1 MGTIS
6 AGRSELYY
14 ETLGEGP
21 AIIFAHGVGGN
32 HAGWFGQL
40 RDFSARYRVISLDQR
55 GFGNSSDAE
64 QAGRTEMADDL
75 GRVMD
80 ALKLDRAILVA
91 QSMGGGACIGFT
103 CRHPQRV
110 SALVL
115 ADTLVGLTLPQDLE
129 REMEK
134 VRTATANLTQIER
147 VIGRQTRE
155 RDPDRAILYSQIASF
170 NRVNLRTI
178 KGEFENFTVK
188 QLAETRIPTL
198 FVVGEDDILAPPHIV
213 RAVHELIPGSK
224 FHLIPGAGHSAHFE
238 QPAAFNAAVLDFL
251 RSV

>member
-1 MGTIS
+1 MGTVS
-6 AGRSELYY
+6 AGRSELYF
-14 ETLGEGP
+14 ESLGDGP
-21 AIIFAHGVGGN
+21 AVLFAHGVGGN

-40 RDFSARYRVISLDQR
+40 RDFSARYQVVSLDQR

-64 QAGRTEMADDL
+64 QAGRTEMANDL

-80 ALKLDRAILVA
+80 ALKLDRATLVA

-103 CRHPQRV
+103 CRHARRV

-115 ADTLVGLTLPQDLE
+115 ADTLVGLILPPELE

-134 VRTATANLTQIER
+134 VRAATANLTQIER

-178 KGEFENFTVK
+178 KGEFETFTVK
-188 QLAETRIPTL
+188 QLAETKVPIL

-224 FHLIPGAGHSAHFE
+224 FHLITGAGHSAHFE
-238 QPAAFNAAVLDFL
+238 QPAAFNAAVLDYL
-251 RSV
+251 RNV